1 MADEL
6 APETGSA
13 EGQSD
18 AGTEGTTGTETGGP
32 AEGQSGV
39 ADAQGITGEGT
50 QETGEETFFDPQDLE
65 GKPELQAAYKT
76 MQRAFGKKMEG
87 IKGNQQKID
96 AYDAFY
102 QDPLP
107 QIQQMASRMG
117 YQLTRA
123 EAAQVASAAE
133 EGEPKEPQSWEEV
146 YSTGEERAYKRIKE
160 ELGPMFNQVKE
171 MREGNLERHLDDNF
185 PDWRTYEPE
194 MMAKLKT
201 HPSLANDPGGL
212 YRLSVP
218 PEVLESRAT
227 QTALKKL
234 QTKAEGST
242 TSGGS
247 TTKTK
252 SAEMPDKPM
261 TFNEAVRFAEKN
273 LATKGIAKPT

>member
-1 MADEL
+1 MAEEL
-6 APETGSA
+6 TPGTEGA

-18 AGTEGTTGTETGGP
+18 AGTEGTTGTETGSK

-39 ADAQGITGEGT
+39 ADAQGTTDKGT
-50 QETGEETFFDPQDLE
+50 QTAGEETFFDPQDLE
-65 GKPELQAAYKT
+65 GKPELQAAYKE

-87 IKGNQQKID
+87 IKGYQQKID

-102 QDPLP
+102 QDPLT
-107 QIQQMASRMG
+107 QIQQMATRMG

-123 EAAQVASAAE
+123 EAAQVAK
-133 EGEPKEPQSWEEV
+133 EGEATQEPQSWDEV
-146 YSTGEERAYKRIKE
+146 YKTAEERAYNRIKD

-171 MREGNLERHLDDNF
+171 MRESNLERHLDDNF
-185 PDWRTYEPE
+185 PDWRTYETE
-194 MMAKLKT
+194 MMEKLKT

-252 SAEMPDKPM
+252 SAEVPDTPL
-261 TFNEAVRFAEKN
+261 TFQESVEFAKKQ
-273 LATKGIAKPT
+273 LASKGIASPT

>member
-1 MADEL
+1 MAEEL
-6 APETGSA
+6 TPGTEGA

-18 AGTEGTTGTETGGP
+18 TGTQGTTGLETGGM

-39 ADAQGITGEGT
+39 ADGQGTTDKGT
-50 QETGEETFFDPQDLE
+50 QDTGEETFFNPQDIE
-65 GKPELQAAYKT
+65 DKPELQAAYKD

-87 IKGNQQKID
+87 IKGSQQKID

-102 QDPLP
+102 QDPLT

-117 YQLTRA
+117 YQLTRG
-123 EAAQVASAAE
+123 EAAQVAK
-133 EGEPKEPQSWEEV
+133 EGDVSQSQEPQSWDEV
-146 YSTGEERAYKRIKE
+146 YKTAEDRAYSRIKE

-185 PDWRTYEPE
+185 PDWRTYETE

-252 SAEMPDKPM
+252 SAEVPDKPL
-261 TFNEAVRFAEKN
+261 TFQESVEFAKKQ
-273 LATKGIAKPT
+273 LASKGIATPT